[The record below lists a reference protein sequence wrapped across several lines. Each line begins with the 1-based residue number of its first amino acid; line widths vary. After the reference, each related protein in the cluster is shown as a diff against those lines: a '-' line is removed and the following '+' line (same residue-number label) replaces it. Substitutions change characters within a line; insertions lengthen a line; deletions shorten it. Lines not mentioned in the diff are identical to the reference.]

1 MCRAAV
7 TFVLLA
13 GGLFAATPLEEAQQ
27 LYQRTEYQGAL
38 KILLSEPQR
47 DSKAWA
53 LIGQCYFMETD
64 YKKATEAFEKA
75 VAGAPDNSE
84 YVHWLGRTWGRRA
97 EGANP
102 FIAPA
107 YASRA
112 RQYFER
118 AVMLD
123 PRNQEALNDWFD
135 YCLQAPGFLG
145 GGFQKAEAIAER
157 IAQIDPAEGHYAR
170 AQIADKRKEFDEA
183 EQQLRRAFELAPRQ
197 VGRLIDLAKY
207 VAKRGRFQES
217 EAYFAQAEK
226 MTPNNPRI
234 LYERAET
241 YIRNG
246 RNLDQARALLKKY
259 ISATNLTPDDPPR
272 SQAAQLLQKTGA

>member
-1 MCRAAV
+1 
-7 TFVLLA
+7 
-13 GGLFAATPLEEAQQ
+13 
-27 LYQRTEYQGAL
+27 
-38 KILLSEPQR
+38 
-47 DSKAWA
+47 
-53 LIGQCYFMETD
+53 METD
-64 YKKATEAFEKA
+64 YKKATDAFEKA
-75 VAGAPDNSE
+75 VASEPDNSE

-97 EGANP
+97 ESANP
-102 FIAPA
+102 FMAPS

-118 AVMLD
+118 AVMLN
-123 PRNQEALNDWFD
+123 PHNQEALNDLFD

-145 GGFQKAEAIAER
+145 GGFQKAEAIADR

-197 VGRLIDLAKY
+197 VGRVIDLAKY

-246 RNLDQARALLKKY
+246 RNLDEARALLKKY

-272 SQAAQLLQKTGA
+272 SQAAQLLQKAGA